1 MICHISSE
9 SHHTRIIYDSNQTS
23 SNYVQPL
30 KQARLKLIK
39 EKNIYSNNRIINWHV
54 YFYKMFSVLWNRSYY
69 TSRAF
74 SVTANGDI
82 VDSQINI
89 SLGCINVYMYSFCS
103 NYFNPKGESTLSNL
117 RSLVVSFDLEL

>member
-1 MICHISSE
+1 
-9 SHHTRIIYDSNQTS
+9 
-23 SNYVQPL
+23 
-30 KQARLKLIK
+30 
-39 EKNIYSNNRIINWHV
+39 
-54 YFYKMFSVLWNRSYY
+54 MFSVLWNRSYY